1 MNVKAVIEGLIF
13 MAGEEGL
20 TLLQIQ
26 SLLPELSRAE
36 IEQILSAIREE
47 YRNDSRGFELAEYAS
62 RYKFVTKEFVY
73 PYGEKLF
80 EQFKKA
86 TLSQAAMETLAII
99 AYRQPITRVEIEEIR
114 GVSCEV
120 MLKKLQLRGLIEAKD
135 RLDVV
140 GKPLL
145 YNVTE
150 EFLDAFELE
159 TLAELPQIETKEVQE
174 ELFARNKEE

>member
-1 MNVKAVIEGLIF
+1 

-20 TLLQIQ
+20 SLLQLQ
-26 SLLPELSRAE
+26 SLLQEVSRTELLALLE
-36 IEQILSAIREE
+36 TIKEE
-47 YRNDSRGFELAEYAS
+47 YSHDAKGIELVEYAS

-145 YNVTE
+145 YQVTG

-159 TLAELPQIETKEVQE
+159 TLAELPELETKEVQE
-174 ELFARNKEE
+174 ELFVQNKEEQ